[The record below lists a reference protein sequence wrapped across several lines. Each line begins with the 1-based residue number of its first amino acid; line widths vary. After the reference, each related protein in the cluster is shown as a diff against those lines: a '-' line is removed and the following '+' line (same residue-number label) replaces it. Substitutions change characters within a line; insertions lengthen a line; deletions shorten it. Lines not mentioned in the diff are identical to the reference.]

1 MMPATP
7 TSRDARIDSLDVLR
21 GAAILGI
28 LLMNIVDFALPEAYD
43 NPTIYGGASGAD
55 LWAWITNTMLFEGT
69 LRGLFTL
76 LFGAG
81 VVLFTRR
88 LERAQV
94 PDAADLHVRRM
105 LWLIVFGIV
114 NSHLLL
120 WLGDILW
127 EYGVVGLVLYAFRK
141 TSVRTLLVLSAAILV
156 AISVRGTIDVL
167 TLQSQRAAADAALA
181 ARAAG
186 GTLSKAQQDAVDT
199 WSNQLKDLKPPAERL
214 QEEITAMRGGLPA
227 VFKAV
232 TDHTF
237 YLRTSYFYRY
247 GFAEDF
253 ATMLLGIALFAMG
266 ALQGQWPLRRYALL
280 AGCGYA
286 VGLLVNALETRAV
299 LHSGFDVI
307 TLQWTLSASYQ
318 LGRVPM
324 TLGHLGLVLLIWKSG
339 LFPAALRRLAS
350 VGRMAL
356 TNYLTQSL
364 MCTLIFSG
372 LGFGLYARLPRHQL
386 YYVVGAIWVLQ
397 LLWSPL
403 WLARFQYGPAEWA
416 WRSLTYGRLQPLRRP
431 VISL

>member
-1 MMPATP
+1 MPATP
-7 TSRDARIDSLDVLR
+7 TSRDTRIDSLDVLR
-21 GAAILGI
+21 GVAILGI
-28 LLMNIVDFALPEAYD
+28 LLMNIIDFGLPEAYD
-43 NPTIYGGASGAD
+43 NPTNYGGASGAD
-55 LWAWITNTMLFEGT
+55 LWSWITNTMLFEGT

-94 PDAADLHVRRM
+94 PEAADLHVRRM

-127 EYGVVGLVLYAFRK
+127 EYGVVGLMLYAFRK
-141 TSVRTLLVLSAAILV
+141 TSVRTLLVLSAAILM
-156 AISVRGTIDVL
+156 AISVRGVVDVL
-167 TLQSQRAAADAALA
+167 ELQSQRSAADTVLA
-181 ARAAG
+181 VKAAG
-186 GTLSKAQQDAVDT
+186 GTLNQVQQDAVDT
-199 WSNQLKDLKPPAERL
+199 WSNSLKDLKPSAERL
-214 QEEITAMRGGLPA
+214 QEEIAAMRGGWPA
-227 VFKAV
+227 VFKTV

-247 GFAEDF
+247 SFAEDF

-266 ALQGQWPLRRYALL
+266 ALQGQWTMHRYALL
-280 AGCGYA
+280 TVVGYA
-286 VGLLVNALETRAV
+286 LGLLVNTLETNAV
-299 LHSGFDVI
+299 MRSGFDVI
-307 TLQWTLSASYQ
+307 TLQWTLSATYEF
-318 LGRVPM
+318 GRIPM
-324 TLGHLGLVLLIWKSG
+324 TLGHLGLIMLIWKSG
-339 LFPAALRRLAS
+339 VFPATLRRLAS

-372 LGFGLYARLPRHQL
+372 VGFGLYAQLSRHQL
-386 YYVVGAIWVLQ
+386 YYVVGAIWVVQ
-397 LLWSPL
+397 LIWSPL

-416 WRSLTYGRLQPLRRP
+416 WRSLTYGRLQELRRP
-431 VISL
+431 AVSL